1 MRAAG
6 GKVNISLGTRTFIV
20 GKLNLTQIVLFA
32 VTCNPWAPKP
42 ADTTPIEEEPMQ
54 AEEVDKTQNL
64 VLEVEIIE
72 DDGEKEPEPED
83 QPDEI
88 QPVEVN
94 MKAEDEDEAEPEPAS
109 KVSSGRLMLSI
120 NYSNLTR

>member
-1 MRAAG
+1 
-6 GKVNISLGTRTFIV
+6 
-20 GKLNLTQIVLFA
+20 
-32 VTCNPWAPKP
+32 
-42 ADTTPIEEEPMQ
+42 MQ

-72 DDGEKEPEPED
+72 DDGEKEPVPKD